1 MPSPRRRSRDRRSR
15 SRSRSPYR
23 RPPPR
28 RSKSRSPR
36 RRPPP
41 RCSRSRSRTPP
52 RRLSPRRSRTHS
64 PARRPLRRSRSRN
77 RSISPRRRGSP
88 LPRVRPPVRRSPSP
102 RRRPLG
108 PRSLSPRSRPVRRSP
123 KRTGTGQVNSHLEKD
138 RRRQS
143 PHSSTDL
150 RGRRSQSPVL
160 SPRNSSHHA
169 PRERSISPS
178 PKKAA
183 PPKIRHKTDF
193 ISAIIVAT
201 PIRRQLLSDRFITDD
216 QKHQGDIVVEDNI
229 VIAIQRGPHA
239 MHASP
244 MEISREFD
252 SNNVI
257 VHRRK
262 DEGKKSI
269 FDREEI
275 KIFGFDNILDENVYE
290 EKRIISVVPSASH
303 SSSKRRH
310 SPEVIRKFKHGPEIK
325 LNFRPDPK
333 YESLVKEEDH
343 DRIKRVEKNPND
355 LRHSLSK
362 RKQDEDPSFDAR
374 KKIDAK
380 RKSTDGSRKD
390 SNRVFD
396 RIGGR
401 QRERKKDGSR
411 ERKPERSTSGR
422 DRDSKR
428 PDGEKPNQEQRLP
441 DFKNRPDKFRY
452 EEWKE
457 NPELIPRNPS
467 YFEHDNREGQ
477 RGFRGRGRG
486 FRGRTPFRGR
496 GRGFRGSSRGF
507 SNSSRDNRDNRDSRD
522 TRDSYK
528 ERESTWKHDLFDKIK
543 DEDEKEKP
551 SSTTEN

>member
-1 MPSPRRRSRDRRSR
+1 MPSPRRRSRDRR

-41 RCSRSRSRTPP
+41 RRSRSRSRTPP

-77 RSISPRRRGSP
+77 RSISPRRRDSP

-102 RRRPLG
+102 RRRPVG

-123 KRTGTGQVNSHLEKD
+123 KRTGTGQVYSHLEKD

-178 PKKAA
+178 PKRQPLLRSDIKL
-183 PPKIRHKTDF
+183 TL
-193 ISAIIVAT
+193 SVA
-201 PIRRQLLSDRFITDD
+201 LLLP
-216 QKHQGDIVVEDNI
+216 HQSGDIVVEDNI

-333 YESLVKEEDH
+333 YESLVKEEDN

-362 RKQDEDPSFDAR
+362 RKQDEGPSFDAR

-380 RKSTDGSRKD
+380 RKSTDGNRKD

-486 FRGRTPFRGR
+486 FRGRPPFRGR

-507 SNSSRDNRDNRDSRD
+507 SSSSRDNRDNRDNRD

>member
-15 SRSRSPYR
+15 SRSPRR

-28 RSKSRSPR
+28 RSRSRSPR

-41 RCSRSRSRTPP
+41 RHSRSRSRSP

-64 PARRPLRRSRSRN
+64 PARRPIRRSRSRN
-77 RSISPRRRGSP
+77 RSFSPRRRGSP
-88 LPRVRPPVRRSPSP
+88 LPRIRPPVRRSPSP

-108 PRSLSPRSRPVRRSP
+108 PRSLSPRSRPLRRRSP
-123 KRTGTGQVNSHLEKD
+123 KRTSSGQGYSQLEKD

-143 PHSSTDL
+143 PHSSTDF
-150 RGRRSQSPVL
+150 RGRRSESPAVL
-160 SPRNSSHHA
+160 SPRNASHHD
-169 PRERSISPS
+169 PRERSVSPP

-183 PPKIRHKTDF
+183 PAKIRHKTDF
-193 ISAIIVAT
+193 ISGIIVAT
-201 PIRRQLLSDRFITDD
+201 PIRRQLLSDRFKTDE
-216 QKHQGDIVVEDNI
+216 QKQQGGIAIEDNI

-239 MHASP
+239 INASP
-244 MEISREFD
+244 VEINREFD
-252 SNNVI
+252 SNNVV

-262 DEGKKSI
+262 EEGKKSI

-290 EKRIISVVPSASH
+290 EKRIISVVPSVSQ

-362 RKQDEDPSFDAR
+362 RKQDEGLSFDAR
-374 KKIDAK
+374 KKIEAK

-401 QRERKKDGSR
+401 QRERRKDGSR
-411 ERKPERSTSGR
+411 EKRPERPNVTSGR

-428 PDGEKPNQEQRLP
+428 PEGEKQDREQRLP

-457 NPELIPRNPS
+457 NPEMIPRNPS

-477 RGFRGRGRG
+477 RGFRGRGRS
-486 FRGRTPFRGR
+486 FRGRPPPRGR

-507 SNSSRDNRDNRDSRD
+507 SSSRDNRDSRD

-528 ERESTWKHDLFDKIK
+528 ERESTWKHDLFDKMK